1 MKTYKRISVLS
12 LVLLL
17 LLNAFGGFSLAAQA
31 TETYVVTSNPY
42 QNVDWETYGQYKA
55 DFHAHSTNSDGS
67 HLTAQMVEDHYAKGF
82 DILAMTDHDYTT
94 FSWNTVDK
102 GALSFSRVVQME
114 TGVGRDGKNM
124 IGVFPAN
131 EQSSVDHINSFW
143 ASYNNTGTGG
153 LTAVEKMSET
163 IGTVEKSGGIT
174 HLNHPGRYTGGGM
187 GYAPNDEAGIAA
199 ANNEASVSKYVN
211 LFMTYPSC
219 VGMEIINKIDG
230 DSRSDR
236 VLWDN
241 ILTKTMP
248 EGRSVWGFS
257 NDDAHSMNAIGYS
270 WNVMLMPALNT
281 KETRIAMED
290 GAFYAVSRVSRL
302 DGINRYYPNN
312 NEMRGDGD
320 ASTLYL
326 LDQSTPGIS
335 NIVVSESTITI
346 TGADYDVIEWIADG
360 KVIATGA
367 TIDLNDHKGEINSYV
382 RAQLKSSTG
391 IAFTQPFGVESH
403 VTNGENNENKKV
415 VTPSAFVEKLNGN
428 KNNLTI
434 TVTETNSD
442 GTTDN
447 ITKTFSI
454 DNNAAGTYVVGLYKV
469 YVDTKGNTQI
479 RACYI
484 VE

>member
-1 MKTYKRISVLS
+1 MKTYKRIAVLS

-17 LLNAFGGFSLAAQA
+17 LLNAFGGFSLAAA
-31 TETYVVTSNPY
+31 GETTENYVITSNPY

-67 HLTAQMVEDHYAKGF
+67 HTTAQMVEEHYARGF

-94 FSWNTVDK
+94 FSWTTVDK
-102 GALSFSRVVQME
+102 GALSLSRTVQIE
-114 TGVGRDGKNM
+114 TGAGRADNRM

-143 ASYNNTGTGG
+143 ASYNNTGQGG
-153 LTAVEKMSET
+153 LTAAAKMSET
-163 IGTVEKSGGIT
+163 IGIVEKSGGLT
-174 HLNHPGRYTGGGM
+174 HINHPGRYTGG
-187 GYAPNDEAGIAA
+187 ANSNDALSMASS
-199 ANNEASVSKYVN
+199 NNHDNVQKYVN
-211 LFMTYPSC
+211 FFMTYPSC
-219 VGMEIINKIDG
+219 LGLEIINKIDG
-230 DSRSDR
+230 ESKSDR
-236 VLWDN
+236 ILWDN
-241 ILTKTMP
+241 VLQQTMP

-257 NDDAHSMNAIGYS
+257 NDDAHSLDAIGYS

-290 GAFYAVSRVSRL
+290 GAFYAVSRVARL
-302 DGINRYYPNN
+302 DGINRYYPDSN
-312 NEMRGDGD
+312 MREVAGAGDG
-320 ASTLYL
+320 STLYL
-326 LDQSTPGIS
+326 LSQSTPSIS

-346 TGADYDVIEWIADG
+346 TGADYDFVEWIADG

-367 TIDLNDHKGEINSYV
+367 TIDLNDHKDEINSYV
-382 RAQLKSSTG
+382 RAQLKSDTG

-403 VTNGENNENKKV
+403 ATNAGKKV
-415 VTPSAFVEKLNGN
+415 VTPSASVEKLNGN

-442 GTTDN
+442 GTTN
-447 ITKTFSI
+447 TIKEMFSI
-454 DNNAAGTYVVGLYKV
+454 DNNAANTYVVGQYKV
-469 YVDTKGNTQI
+469 FVDTKGNTQI